1 MCFLEKKISKICA
14 KRGKIKFLK
23 SLKILSKFK
32 YCKIFNKIKIHFML
46 YLLGKQKA
54 ILKRPFNL
62 INILYDLIIKYYQ
75 YIA

>member
-1 MCFLEKKISKICA
+1 
-14 KRGKIKFLK
+14 
-23 SLKILSKFK
+23 
-32 YCKIFNKIKIHFML
+32 ML

-54 ILKRPFNL
+54 ILKCPFNL